1 MTITRDYDDMQLN
14 KIKEMVDIGNAAAA
28 DSLKKIIGQNVAI
41 PADKANGV
49 YFNQLDVSDI
59 VPCIA
64 VNISTSGAVHGKCLL
79 LVSINN
85 ANKIINVLM
94 NTDAEEADL
103 LADEIRSSAL
113 TELFNQLISVFTRTL
128 SSLWNE
134 EITFVQTDIKMY
146 DANKSLA
153 DICGFNTDEQ
163 FVYLTNMLSVQG
175 MSSSTVYMLFNNEL
189 AASYLKKLCEG
200 YEEEP
205 VTEQKNNDEKDDNIS
220 QGTPDKE
227 NSQNRQMLQSDIENM
242 FASLNGSAE
251 SNEPEPEKP
260 EPVVSTAE
268 NRQMSQSDIENM
280 FASLNGSAESNE
292 PEPEKPEPVVSTAE
306 NRQMSQGDIENMFAS
321 LSRSAEG
328 KDNIPSKPAATAN
341 ISPDYE
347 NQNNADVYNKKTV
360 PQPVNNFTE
369 TGFEFNNNSYD
380 SQKNETAY
388 GTERYIQ
395 YKQELRKSK
404 EKLINVKEAQFPS
417 FDDANNSSVDQ
428 SSNTNVEVLMDV
440 PLNVRVE
447 IGKAK
452 KTMSEIMRFA
462 QGTIITLEK
471 QAGAPVDVIANN
483 QVIAHGDIIVVDDNF
498 GVRITEIV
506 SKKKYNAIKK

>member
-163 FVYLTNMLSVQG
+163 FVYITNMLSVQG
-175 MSSSTVYMLFNNEL
+175 MSSSTVYMLFDNEL

-200 YEEEP
+200 YEEES

-227 NSQNRQMLQSDIENM
+227 NSQ
-242 FASLNGSAE
+242 
-251 SNEPEPEKP
+251 
-260 EPVVSTAE
+260 

-306 NRQMSQGDIENMFAS
+306 NRQMSQSDIENMFAS

>member
-64 VNISTSGAVHGKCLL
+64 VNISMSGAVHGKCLI

-146 DANKSLA
+146 DVNKSLA
-153 DICGFNTDEQ
+153 DICRFNTDEQ

-175 MSSSTVYMLFNNEL
+175 MSSSTVYMLFDNEL
-189 AASYLKKLCEG
+189 AASYLKKLCGG
-200 YEEEP
+200 YEEES

-227 NSQNRQMLQSDIENM
+227 NSQNRQMSQSDIENM
-242 FASLNGSAE
+242 FASLNGSSE

-280 FASLNGSAESNE
+280 FASL
-292 PEPEKPEPVVSTAE
+292 
-306 NRQMSQGDIENMFAS
+306 
-321 LSRSAEG
+321 SRSAEG

-341 ISPDYE
+341 ISPNYE
-347 NQNNADVYNKKTV
+347 NQNNADVYNKKAV

-369 TGFEFNNNSYD
+369 TGFEFNNNSSD

-388 GTERYIQ
+388 GTGRYIQ

-417 FDDANNSSVDQ
+417 FDDANNSSVNQ

-506 SKKKYNAIKK
+506 SKKKFNAIKK

>member
-134 EITFVQTDIKMY
+134 EITFVQTHIKMY

-227 NSQNRQMLQSDIENM
+227 NSQNRQML
-242 FASLNGSAE
+242 
-251 SNEPEPEKP
+251 
-260 EPVVSTAE
+260 
-268 NRQMSQSDIENM
+268 QSDIENM

>member
-64 VNISTSGAVHGKCLL
+64 VNISMSGAVHGKCLI

-146 DANKSLA
+146 DVNKSLA
-153 DICGFNTDEQ
+153 DICRFNTDEQ

-175 MSSSTVYMLFNNEL
+175 MSSSTVYMLFDNEL
-189 AASYLKKLCEG
+189 AASYLKKLCGG
-200 YEEEP
+200 YEEES

-227 NSQNRQMLQSDIENM
+227 NSQNRQMSQSDIENM

-280 FASLNGSAESNE
+280 FASL
-292 PEPEKPEPVVSTAE
+292 
-306 NRQMSQGDIENMFAS
+306 
-321 LSRSAEG
+321 SRSAEG

-341 ISPDYE
+341 ISPNYE
-347 NQNNADVYNKKTV
+347 NQNNADVYNKKAV

-369 TGFEFNNNSYD
+369 TGFEFNNNSSD

-388 GTERYIQ
+388 GTGRYIQ

-417 FDDANNSSVDQ
+417 FDDANNSSVNQ

-506 SKKKYNAIKK
+506 SKKKFNAIKK

>member
-175 MSSSTVYMLFNNEL
+175 MSSSTVYMLFDNEL

-200 YEEEP
+200 YEEES

-268 NRQMSQSDIENM
+268 NRQMSQS
-280 FASLNGSAESNE
+280 
-292 PEPEKPEPVVSTAE
+292 
-306 NRQMSQGDIENMFAS
+306 DIENMFAS

>member
-113 TELFNQLISVFTRTL
+113 PELFNQLISVFTRTL

-134 EITFVQTDIKMY
+134 EITFVQTHIKMY

-163 FVYLTNMLSVQG
+163 FVYITNMLSVQG
-175 MSSSTVYMLFNNEL
+175 MSSSTVYMLFDNEL

-200 YEEEP
+200 YEEES

-227 NSQNRQMLQSDIENM
+227 NSQ
-242 FASLNGSAE
+242 
-251 SNEPEPEKP
+251 
-260 EPVVSTAE
+260 

-306 NRQMSQGDIENMFAS
+306 NRQMSQSDIENMFAS

>member
-268 NRQMSQSDIENM
+268 NRQMSQ
-280 FASLNGSAESNE
+280 
-292 PEPEKPEPVVSTAE
+292 
-306 NRQMSQGDIENMFAS
+306 GDIENMFAS

>member
-134 EITFVQTDIKMY
+134 EITFVQTHIKMY

-163 FVYLTNMLSVQG
+163 FVYITNMLSVQG
-175 MSSSTVYMLFNNEL
+175 MSSSTVYMLFDNEL

-200 YEEEP
+200 YEEES

-227 NSQNRQMLQSDIENM
+227 NSQ
-242 FASLNGSAE
+242 
-251 SNEPEPEKP
+251 
-260 EPVVSTAE
+260 

>member
-134 EITFVQTDIKMY
+134 EITFVQTHIKMY

-163 FVYLTNMLSVQG
+163 FVYITNMLSVQG
-175 MSSSTVYMLFNNEL
+175 MSSSTVYMLFDNEL

-200 YEEEP
+200 YEEES

-227 NSQNRQMLQSDIENM
+227 NSQNRQML
-242 FASLNGSAE
+242 
-251 SNEPEPEKP
+251 
-260 EPVVSTAE
+260 
-268 NRQMSQSDIENM
+268 QSDIENM